1 MAGLFA
7 GNGPTA
13 DTSARDV
20 YMAES
25 VLWHMERIEP
35 GTRIVLA
42 AHNAHIQK
50 SPISSN
56 GHLTGFPM
64 GQHLHDV
71 LGDDYFA
78 LGPTSSGGHTAEMV
92 RDEQAR
98 FGFTVGDTA
107 LQPPEPSSIEAAF
120 TAAGLGLSVAGFRQ
134 ARTRAAAPASAPGP
148 GRIRL
153 QSTFLHT
160 PVPDAF
166 DGILHTP
173 ASTVADI
180 IESEPS
186 SP

>member
-7 GNGPTA
+7 GNGLTA

-25 VLWHMERIEP
+25 VLWHLERTEP
-35 GTRIVLA
+35 GARIVLA

-50 SPISSN
+50 TPISFG

-64 GQHLHDV
+64 GQHLSNA

-78 LGPTSSGGHTAEMV
+78 LGLTSCGGHTAEMV
-92 RDEQAR
+92 RDERAR
-98 FGFTVGDTA
+98 FGFTIEHTA
-107 LQPPEPSSIEAAF
+107 LQPPEPGSVEAAF
-120 TAAGLGLSVAGFRQ
+120 AAAGLGLSVTGLHQ
-134 ARTRAAAPASAPGP
+134 ARTGTAAPASAPD
-148 GRIRL
+148 RVRL

-160 PVPDAF
+160 PVLDAF

-173 ASTVADI
+173 ASTVTDGIGA
-180 IESEPS
+180 ESS